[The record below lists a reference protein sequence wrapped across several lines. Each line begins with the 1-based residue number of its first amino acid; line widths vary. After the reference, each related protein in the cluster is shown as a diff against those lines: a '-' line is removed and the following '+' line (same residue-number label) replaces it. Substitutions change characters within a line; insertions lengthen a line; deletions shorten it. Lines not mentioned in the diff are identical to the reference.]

1 MLLSLLLPLLLV
13 GFCVVVSVEVFVVLI
28 SCWLLSL
35 LLLLL
40 LLVGVVAV
48 AGVVVVRC

>member
-1 MLLSLLLPLLLV
+1 M
-13 GFCVVVSVEVFVVLI
+13 GFCVVISVKVFVVLI

-48 AGVVVVRC
+48 VGVVVVRC